1 MLKNKMG
8 RKNINEQDTQTLT
21 IQDAISQGCFTK
33 EKLPWFTIDIDIQ
46 PKQTK
51 SQKLVVTGKNSK
63 GDNIWLYE
71 MENGQTTGKGVN
83 RKTQKEFTWACDT
96 TVDPKSPKGKQD
108 QFITDFIE
116 KNKDYIEEEPSDF
129 KQGREYK
136 KVDLST
142 LSKIFN
148 PGEKFIYQ
156 RINTVNTKIEQQ
168 TPIETAL
175 NQAGYTLEE
184 PEVTQ
189 PEHDD
194 HIDIR
199 DLMAGKYK
207 KYYQQLVDM
216 GSPTDVYPMTQKQK
230 DDYDKSNS
238 DDTESVKIVTDPKEL
253 LKLANTKQYTK
264 SNCRTAIKALYNMKD
279 SNTKVDDATLM
290 GLKKMVFGCYEQNTK
305 FNSGAFGVQDEL
317 DNLLQDSSK
326 YGLYEFMRNKSR
338 QTNESVDMK
347 KIIKENLIKTSE
359 KKQNRLLS
367 ENTII
372 VNRYKL
378 LTENINPK
386 SKKDV
391 KKFFDLVIT
400 ETAYLHS
407 QNYNKDLIKE
417 SFFDL
422 LGGLFG
428 NASTGV
434 FQYFKEHI
442 AKWLVTKFGFDPNS
456 WLGNIVIVA
465 VGNLPLTDLHSLT
478 NCSFVSKMLAKDI
491 AEGAINKIKNE
502 QGLTGPGYDIL
513 RNAMVEMAEQSTF
526 GQSIEHKISDYIC
539 PKLQGLSGKL
549 GDVTQ
554 KIKSNALSTNTSNVG
569 SKVKGVATTGVD
581 KVKSLATTG
590 IDKIKSLVS

>member
-1 MLKNKMG
+1 MRK
-8 RKNINEQDTQTLT
+8 KNINEQTNSGDLL
-21 IQDAISQGCFTK
+21 IQANAIGCFSK
-33 EKLPWFTIDIDIQ
+33 DKYSWFTIDKVN
-46 PKQTK
+46 PVQTINGK
-51 SQKLVVTGKNSK
+51 MAVVGTMGEKDKEKTVYFFGPEPGQKL
-63 GDNIWLYE
+63 
-71 MENGQTTGKGVN
+71 GVYQV
-83 RKTQKEFTWACDT
+83 KDGTKKYGWECDM
-96 TVDPKSPKGKQD
+96 SKGKQD
-108 QFITDFIE
+108 KFITDFIE
-116 KNKDYIEEEPSDF
+116 KNKDYVKDEPSDF

-148 PGEKFIYQ
+148 PGERFIYQ
-156 RINTVNTKIEQQ
+156 RINTVNTNIQQQ

-175 NQAGYTLEE
+175 NLAGYTLEE

-189 PEHDD
+189 PEHDNS
-194 HIDIR
+194 IDIR
-199 DLMAGKYK
+199 ELMGGKYK
-207 KYYQQLVDM
+207 KYFQQLVDM
-216 GSPTDVYPMTQKQK
+216 GSSTIVYPMSQKQIIAYK
-230 DDYDKSNS
+230 KANS
-238 DDTESVKIVTDPKEL
+238 GKTDSETIITDPKEL
-253 LKLANTKQYTK
+253 LKLSKKK
-264 SNCRTAIKALYNMKD
+264 SYSRSECRTAIKALYNYKQKKMD
-279 SNTKVDDATLM
+279 VGDATLM
-290 GLKKMVFGCYEQNTK
+290 SLKRMVLACSKDTK
-305 FNSGAFGVQDEL
+305 FKSGSFGVQDEL
-317 DNLLQDSSK
+317 ENLLQNSSK
-326 YGLYEFMRNKSR
+326 YGLEEFLG
-338 QTNESVDMK
+338 ESVDMK

-367 ENTII
+367 ESTII

-391 KKFFDLVIT
+391 KKFFDLVIA

-407 QNYNKDLIKE
+407 QDYNKELIKE

-428 NASTGV
+428 NASTGI

-465 VGNLPLTDLHSLT
+465 VGNLPLTELHNLT
-478 NCSFVSKMLAKDI
+478 NCSFVSKMLSKDI

-513 RNAMVEMAEQSTF
+513 RNAMVEMAEQSSF

-539 PKLQGLSGKL
+539 PKLQGLTGKL

-569 SKVKGVATTGVD
+569 G

-590 IDKIKSLVS
+590 IDKVKSLVS

>member
-8 RKNINEQDTQTLT
+8 RKSINEQENKTLT
-21 IQDAISQGCFTK
+21 IQNAINQGCFTK
-33 EKLPWFTIDIDIQ
+33 EKLPWFTIDIGTQ
-46 PKQTK
+46 PKTTK
-51 SQKLVVTGKNSK
+51 TEKLVVTGKNSK
-63 GDNIWLYE
+63 GDDVWLYE
-71 MENGQTTGKGVN
+71 MEIGKTTGKGVN
-83 RKTQKEFTWACDT
+83 RKTQKEFTWSCDT
-96 TVDPKSPKGKQD
+96 TVDSKSPKGKQEA
-108 QFITDFIE
+108 FITDFIA
-116 KNKDYIEEEPSDF
+116 KNKDYVKEEPSDF

-207 KYYQQLVDM
+207 KYYEQLVDM

-230 DDYDKSNS
+230 EDYTKSKS
-238 DDTESVKIVTDPKEL
+238 GKTDSETIITDPKEL

-264 SNCRTAIKALYNMKD
+264 SNCRTSIKALYNMKD

-338 QTNESVDMK
+338 QTNESMDMK
-347 KIIKENLIKTSE
+347 KIIKENLIKTSV

-367 ENTII
+367 ESTII

-407 QNYNKDLIKE
+407 QEFNKDLIKE

-422 LGGLFG
+422 MGGLFG

-442 AKWLVTKFGFDPNS
+442 ATWLMTKFGFDPKS
-456 WLGNIVIVA
+456 WLGNIVVVA
-465 VGNLPLTDLHSLT
+465 VGNLPLTELHNLT

-502 QGLTGPGYDIL
+502 QGLTAPGYDIL

-539 PKLQGLSGKL
+539 PKLQGLTGKL

-554 KIKSNALSTNTSNVG
+554 KIKSNALSTNTSKSNPSSIG
-569 SKVKGVATTGVD
+569 D
-581 KVKSLATTG
+581 KVKNFASKG
-590 IDKIKSLVS
+590 VDKIKSLVS

>member
-1 MLKNKMG
+1 
-8 RKNINEQDTQTLT
+8 
-21 IQDAISQGCFTK
+21 
-33 EKLPWFTIDIDIQ
+33 
-46 PKQTK
+46 
-51 SQKLVVTGKNSK
+51 
-63 GDNIWLYE
+63 
-71 MENGQTTGKGVN
+71 
-83 RKTQKEFTWACDT
+83 
-96 TVDPKSPKGKQD
+96 
-108 QFITDFIE
+108 
-116 KNKDYIEEEPSDF
+116 
-129 KQGREYK
+129 
-136 KVDLST
+136 
-142 LSKIFN
+142 
-148 PGEKFIYQ
+148 
-156 RINTVNTKIEQQ
+156 
-168 TPIETAL
+168 
-175 NQAGYTLEE
+175 
-184 PEVTQ
+184 
-189 PEHDD
+189 
-194 HIDIR
+194 
-199 DLMAGKYK
+199 
-207 KYYQQLVDM
+207 
-216 GSPTDVYPMTQKQK
+216 
-230 DDYDKSNS
+230 
-238 DDTESVKIVTDPKEL
+238 
-253 LKLANTKQYTK
+253 
-264 SNCRTAIKALYNMKD
+264 
-279 SNTKVDDATLM
+279 
-290 GLKKMVFGCYEQNTK
+290 
-305 FNSGAFGVQDEL
+305 
-317 DNLLQDSSK
+317 
-326 YGLYEFMRNKSR
+326 
-338 QTNESVDMK
+338 
-347 KIIKENLIKTSE
+347 LIKTSV

-407 QNYNKDLIKE
+407 QDYNKDLIKE

-478 NCSFVSKMLAKDI
+478 NCSFVSKMLAKSI

-569 SKVKGVATTGVD
+569 SKVNGLATTGVD
-581 KVKSLATTG
+581 KVKSL
-590 IDKIKSLVS
+590 VS

>member
-8 RKNINEQDTQTLT
+8 RKNINEQDNENKTLT
-21 IQDAISQGCFTK
+21 IQDAISNGCFTK
-33 EKLPWFTIDIDIQ
+33 EKLPWFTIDIDTQ
-46 PKQTK
+46 PKKTK
-51 SQKLVVTGKNSK
+51 SLKLVVTGKNSR
-63 GDNIWLYE
+63 GENVWLYE
-71 MENGQTTGKGVN
+71 MENGETTGKGVN

-96 TVDPKSPKGKQD
+96 TVDPKSTKGKQD
-108 QFITDFIE
+108 QFITDFIG
-116 KNKDYIEEEPSDF
+116 KNKDYVKEEPSDF

-142 LSKIFN
+142 LSDIFK
-148 PGEKFIYQ
+148 PGERFIYR
-156 RINTVNTKIEQQ
+156 RINTVNTNIEQQ

-175 NQAGYTLEE
+175 NKAGYTLEE

-207 KYYQQLVDM
+207 QYYQQLVDM
-216 GSPTDVYPMTQKQK
+216 GSSTIVYPMSQTQQK
-230 DDYDKSNS
+230 AYKDANS
-238 DDTESVKIVTDPKEL
+238 GKTDSETIITDPKEL
-253 LKLANTKQYTK
+253 LKLSNTKQYTK

-279 SNTKVDDATLM
+279 SNTKIDDATLM

-338 QTNESVDMK
+338 QQTNESVDMK
-347 KIIKENLIKTSE
+347 KIIKENLIKSSE
-359 KKQNRLLS
+359 KKQNKLLS

-407 QNYNKDLIKE
+407 QDYNKDLIKE

-465 VGNLPLTDLHSLT
+465 VGNLPLTDLHNLT

-513 RNAMVEMAEQSTF
+513 RNAMTEMVEQSSF

-569 SKVKGVATTGVD
+569 SKVKGLATKGID
-581 KVKSLATTG
+581 KVKSL
-590 IDKIKSLVS
+590 VP

>member
-8 RKNINEQDTQTLT
+8 RKSINEQENKTLT
-21 IQDAISQGCFTK
+21 IQDAINQGCFTK
-33 EKLPWFTIDIDIQ
+33 EKLPWFTIDIGTQ
-46 PKQTK
+46 PKKTK
-51 SQKLVVTGKNSK
+51 AQKLVVTGKNSK
-63 GDNIWLYE
+63 GDDVWLYQ
-71 MENGQTTGKGVN
+71 MEIGQTTGKGVN

-108 QFITDFIE
+108 AFITDFIGN
-116 KNKDYIEEEPSDF
+116 NKDYIKDEPSDF

-148 PGEKFIYQ
+148 PGERFIYQ
-156 RINTVNTKIEQQ
+156 KINTVNTKIEQQ

-175 NQAGYTLEE
+175 NLAGYTLEE
-184 PEVTQ
+184 PLETL
-189 PEHDD
+189 PEHEEGR
-194 HIDIR
+194 DISEF
-199 DLMAGKYK
+199 LNGKYA
-207 KYYQQLVDM
+207 KYYKPLSDM
-216 GSPTDVYPMTQKQK
+216 GSPTIVYPMTKKQK
-230 DDYDKSNS
+230 EDYNTKNS
-238 DDTESVKIVTDPKEL
+238 SSTESIVTDPKEL
-253 LKLANTKQYTK
+253 LKLSNTKEYTK

-279 SNTKVDDATLM
+279 SNKGIDDATLM
-290 GLKKMVFGCYEQNTK
+290 ALKKMVFGCYEQNTK

-338 QTNESVDMK
+338 QTNESMDMK
-347 KIIKENLIKTSE
+347 KIIKENLIKTSV

-367 ENTII
+367 ESTII

-407 QNYNKDLIKE
+407 QEFNKDLIKE

-422 LGGLFG
+422 MGGLFG

-442 AKWLVTKFGFDPNS
+442 ATWLMTKFGFDPKS
-456 WLGNIVIVA
+456 WLGNIVVVA
-465 VGNLPLTDLHSLT
+465 VGNLPLTELHNLT

-502 QGLTGPGYDIL
+502 QGLTAPGYDIL

-539 PKLQGLSGKL
+539 PKLQGLTSKL
-549 GDVTQ
+549 GDVT
-554 KIKSNALSTNTSNVG
+554 KTIKSNALKSNTSTPNT
-569 SKVKGVATTGVD
+569 SSIADKVKNFASKGID
-581 KVKSLATTG
+581 KVKSL
-590 IDKIKSLVS
+590 VS

>member
-8 RKNINEQDTQTLT
+8 RKNINEQDNENKTLT

-33 EKLPWFTIDIDIQ
+33 EKLPWFTIDIDAQ
-46 PKQTK
+46 PKKTK
-51 SQKLVVTGKNSK
+51 SLKLVVTGKNSR
-63 GDNIWLYE
+63 GENVWLYE
-71 MENGQTTGKGVN
+71 MENGETTGKGVN

-142 LSKIFN
+142 LSDIFK
-148 PGEKFIYQ
+148 PGERFIYR
-156 RINTVNTKIEQQ
+156 RINTVNTNIEQQ

-175 NQAGYTLEE
+175 NHAGYTLEE

-216 GSPTDVYPMTQKQK
+216 GSSTIVYPMSQTQIKAYK
-230 DDYDKSNS
+230 DANS
-238 DDTESVKIVTDPKEL
+238 GKTDSETIITDPKEL

-264 SNCRTAIKALYNMKD
+264 SNCRTAIKALYNMKV

-338 QTNESVDMK
+338 QTNESMDMK
-347 KIIKENLIKTSE
+347 KIIKENLIKTSV

-367 ENTII
+367 ESTII

-407 QNYNKDLIKE
+407 QEFNKDLIKE

-465 VGNLPLTDLHSLT
+465 VGNLPLTELHNLT

-513 RNAMVEMAEQSTF
+513 RNAMTEMAEQSSF
-526 GQSIEHKISDYIC
+526 GQTIEHKISDYIC
-539 PKLQGLSGKL
+539 PKLQGLTGKL
-549 GDVTQ
+549 GDVTK

-569 SKVKGVATTGVD
+569 SKVKG
-581 KVKSLATTG
+581 LATTG
-590 IDKIKSLVS
+590 IDKVKSLVS

>member
-8 RKNINEQDTQTLT
+8 KKNINEQDTKTLT
-21 IQDAISQGCFTK
+21 IQEAINQGCFTK
-33 EKLPWFTIDIDIQ
+33 EKLPWFTIDIGTQ
-46 PKQTK
+46 PKTTK
-51 SQKLVVTGKNSK
+51 AEKLVVTGKNSK
-63 GDNIWLYE
+63 GDDVWLYE
-71 MENGQTTGKGVN
+71 MEIGKTTGKGVN

-108 QFITDFIE
+108 AFITDFIGN
-116 KNKDYIEEEPSDF
+116 NKDYIKDEPSEF

-148 PGEKFIYQ
+148 PGERFIYQ
-156 RINTVNTKIEQQ
+156 KINTVNTKIEQQ

-175 NQAGYTLEE
+175 NLAGYTLEE

-199 DLMAGKYK
+199 DIMAGKYK
-207 KYYQQLVDM
+207 EYYKQLVDM
-216 GSPTDVYPMTQKQK
+216 GSPTIVYQMTQKQK
-230 DDYDKSNS
+230 EAYKDANS
-238 DDTESVKIVTDPKEL
+238 GDTESVKIVTDPKEL

-279 SNTKVDDATLM
+279 SNKGIDDATLM
-290 GLKKMVFGCYEQNTK
+290 ALKKMVFGCYEQNTK

-338 QTNESVDMK
+338 QINESMDMK
-347 KIIKENLIKTSE
+347 KIIKENLIKTSV

-367 ENTII
+367 ESTII

-407 QNYNKDLIKE
+407 QEFNKDLIKE

-465 VGNLPLTDLHSLT
+465 VGNLPLTELHNLT

-526 GQSIEHKISDYIC
+526 GQTIEHKISDYIC
-539 PKLQGLSGKL
+539 PKLQSLTGKL

-569 SKVKGVATTGVD
+569 SKVKG
-581 KVKSLATTG
+581 LATTG

>member
-8 RKNINEQDTQTLT
+8 RKNINEQDTKNETLT

-33 EKLPWFTIDIDIQ
+33 EKLPWFTIDIGTQ
-46 PKQTK
+46 PKTTK
-51 SQKLVVTGKNSK
+51 TEKLVVTGKNSK
-63 GDNIWLYE
+63 GDDVWLYE
-71 MENGQTTGKGVN
+71 MEIGQTTGKGVN

-108 QFITDFIE
+108 QFITDFID
-116 KNKDYIEEEPSDF
+116 KNKDYIKDEPSDF

-142 LSKIFN
+142 LSDIFK
-148 PGEKFIYQ
+148 PGERFIYR
-156 RINTVNTKIEQQ
+156 RINTVNTNIEQQ

-175 NQAGYTLEE
+175 NLAGYTLEE
-184 PEVTQ
+184 PLETQ
-189 PEHDD
+189 PEHEEGR
-194 HIDIR
+194 DIR
-199 DLMAGKYK
+199 EFLNGKYE
-207 KYYQQLVDM
+207 KYYKPLSDM
-216 GSPTDVYPMTQKQK
+216 GSPTIVYPMTQKQK
-230 DDYDKSNS
+230 KDYDKSNTG
-238 DDTESVKIVTDPKEL
+238 DTKSTIVTDPKEL

-279 SNTKVDDATLM
+279 SNTRVDDATLM
-290 GLKKMVFGCYEQNTK
+290 ALKKMVFGCYEQNTK

-338 QTNESVDMK
+338 QTNESMDMK
-347 KIIKENLIKTSE
+347 KIIKENLIKTSV

-367 ENTII
+367 ESKII
-372 VNRYKL
+372 VNRYQL

-407 QNYNKDLIKE
+407 QDYNKDLIKE

-442 AKWLVTKFGFDPNS
+442 ATWLVTKFGFDANS
-456 WLGNIVIVA
+456 WLGNIIIVA
-465 VGNLPLTDLHSLT
+465 VGNLPLTELHNLT

-513 RNAMVEMAEQSTF
+513 RNAMTEMAEQSSF

-539 PKLQGLSGKL
+539 PKLQGLTGKL
-549 GDVTQ
+549 GDVT
-554 KIKSNALSTNTSNVG
+554 KTIKSNALKSNPLKPNTSSIG
-569 SKVKGVATTGVD
+569 DKVKNFASKGVD
-581 KVKSLATTG
+581 KVKSL
-590 IDKIKSLVS
+590 VS

>member
-8 RKNINEQDTQTLT
+8 RKSINEQDTENKTLT
-21 IQDAISQGCFTK
+21 IQNAISQGCFTK
-33 EKLPWFTIDIDIQ
+33 EKLPWFTIDIGTQ
-46 PKQTK
+46 PKTTK
-51 SQKLVVTGKNSK
+51 TDKLVVTGKNSK
-63 GDNIWLYE
+63 GDDIWLYE
-71 MENGQTTGKGVN
+71 MEKGQTTGKGVN

-96 TVDPKSPKGKQD
+96 TVDSKSPKGKQET
-108 QFITDFIE
+108 FITDFIE
-116 KNKDYIEEEPSDF
+116 NNLDYVKDEPSEY

-148 PGEKFIYQ
+148 PGERFIYQ
-156 RINTVNTKIEQQ
+156 KINTVNTKIEQQ

-207 KYYQQLVDM
+207 EYYKQLVDM
-216 GSPTDVYPMTQKQK
+216 GSPTIVYPMTKKQK
-230 DDYDKSNS
+230 EDYKSKNS
-238 DDTESVKIVTDPKEL
+238 DSEESIVTDPKEL

-338 QTNESVDMK
+338 QTNESMDMK
-347 KIIKENLIKTSE
+347 KIIKENLIKTSV

-407 QNYNKDLIKE
+407 QEFNKDLIKE

-465 VGNLPLTDLHSLT
+465 VGNLPLTELHNLT

-526 GQSIEHKISDYIC
+526 GQTIEHKISDYIC
-539 PKLQGLSGKL
+539 PKLQGLTGKL

-569 SKVKGVATTGVD
+569 SKVKG
-581 KVKSLATTG
+581 LATTG

>member
-1 MLKNKMG
+1 
-8 RKNINEQDTQTLT
+8 
-21 IQDAISQGCFTK
+21 
-33 EKLPWFTIDIDIQ
+33 
-46 PKQTK
+46 
-51 SQKLVVTGKNSK
+51 
-63 GDNIWLYE
+63 
-71 MENGQTTGKGVN
+71 MENGETTGKGIN

-116 KNKDYIEEEPSDF
+116 KNNDYIKDEPSDF

-148 PGEKFIYQ
+148 PGERFIYQ
-156 RINTVNTKIEQQ
+156 KINTVNTKIEQQ

-230 DDYDKSNS
+230 EDYKSKNS
-238 DDTESVKIVTDPKEL
+238 GDTESTIVTDPKEL

-290 GLKKMVFGCYEQNTK
+290 ALKKMVFGCYEQNTK

-407 QNYNKDLIKE
+407 QDYNKDLIKE

-478 NCSFVSKMLAKDI
+478 NCSFVSKMLAKSI

-513 RNAMVEMAEQSTF
+513 RNAMVEMAEQSAF
-526 GQSIEHKISDYIC
+526 GQTIEHKISDYIC

-569 SKVKGVATTGVD
+569 G

-590 IDKIKSLVS
+590 IDKVKSLVS

>member
-8 RKNINEQDTQTLT
+8 RKSINEQENKTLT
-21 IQDAISQGCFTK
+21 IQDAINQGCFTK
-33 EKLPWFTIDIDIQ
+33 EKLPWFTIDIGTQ
-46 PKQTK
+46 PKTTK
-51 SQKLVVTGKNSK
+51 TDKLVVTGKNSK
-63 GDNIWLYE
+63 GDDVWLYQ
-71 MENGQTTGKGVN
+71 MEIGQTTGKGVN

-108 QFITDFIE
+108 AFITDFIGN
-116 KNKDYIEEEPSDF
+116 NKDYIKDEPSDF

-148 PGEKFIYQ
+148 PGERFIYQ
-156 RINTVNTKIEQQ
+156 KINTVNTKIEQQ

-175 NQAGYTLEE
+175 NLAGYTLEE
-184 PEVTQ
+184 PLETL
-189 PEHDD
+189 PEHEEGR
-194 HIDIR
+194 DISEF
-199 DLMAGKYK
+199 LNGKYA
-207 KYYQQLVDM
+207 KYYKPLSDM
-216 GSPTDVYPMTQKQK
+216 GSPTIVYPMTKKQK
-230 DDYDKSNS
+230 EDYNTKNS
-238 DDTESVKIVTDPKEL
+238 SSTESIVTDPKEL
-253 LKLANTKQYTK
+253 LKLSNTKEYTK

-279 SNTKVDDATLM
+279 SNKGIDDATLM
-290 GLKKMVFGCYEQNTK
+290 ALKKMVFGCYEQNTK

-338 QTNESVDMK
+338 QTNESMDMK
-347 KIIKENLIKTSE
+347 KIIKENLIKTSV

-367 ENTII
+367 ESTII

-407 QNYNKDLIKE
+407 QEFNKDLIKE

-422 LGGLFG
+422 MGGLFG

-442 AKWLVTKFGFDPNS
+442 ATWLMTKFGFDPKS
-456 WLGNIVIVA
+456 WLGNIVVVA
-465 VGNLPLTDLHSLT
+465 VGNLPLTELHNLT

-502 QGLTGPGYDIL
+502 QGLTAPGYDIL

-539 PKLQGLSGKL
+539 PKLQGLTSKL
-549 GDVTQ
+549 GDVT
-554 KIKSNALSTNTSNVG
+554 KTIKSNALKSNTSTPNT
-569 SKVKGVATTGVD
+569 SSIADKVKNFASKGID
-581 KVKSLATTG
+581 KVKSL
-590 IDKIKSLVS
+590 VS

>member
-8 RKNINEQDTQTLT
+8 RKNTNEQDTENKTLT
-21 IQDAISQGCFTK
+21 IQNAISQGCFTK
-33 EKLPWFTIDIDIQ
+33 EKLPWFTIDIGTQ
-46 PKQTK
+46 PKTTK
-51 SQKLVVTGKNSK
+51 TDKLVVTGKNSK
-63 GDNIWLYE
+63 GDDIWLYE
-71 MENGQTTGKGVN
+71 MEKGQTTGKGVN

-116 KNKDYIEEEPSDF
+116 KNNDYIKDEPSDF

-148 PGEKFIYQ
+148 PGERFIYQ
-156 RINTVNTKIEQQ
+156 KINTVNTKIEQQ

-207 KYYQQLVDM
+207 EYYKQLVDM
-216 GSPTDVYPMTQKQK
+216 GSPTIVYPMTKKQK
-230 DDYDKSNS
+230 EDYKSKNS
-238 DDTESVKIVTDPKEL
+238 DSEESIVTDPKEL

-338 QTNESVDMK
+338 QTNESMDMK
-347 KIIKENLIKTSE
+347 KIIKENLIKTSV

-407 QNYNKDLIKE
+407 QEFNKDLIKE

-428 NASTGV
+428 NASTGI

-465 VGNLPLTDLHSLT
+465 VGNLPLTELHNLT

-526 GQSIEHKISDYIC
+526 GQTIEHKISDYIC
-539 PKLQGLSGKL
+539 PKLQGLTGKL

-554 KIKSNALSTNTSNVG
+554 TIKSNALSTNTSNVG
-569 SKVKGVATTGVD
+569 SKVKG
-581 KVKSLATTG
+581 LATTG

>member
-96 TVDPKSPKGKQD
+96 TVDPKSTKGKQD
-108 QFITDFIE
+108 QFITDFV
-116 KNKDYIEEEPSDF
+116 KTNKDYVKEEPSDF

-142 LSKIFN
+142 LSDIFK
-148 PGEKFIYQ
+148 PGERFIYR

-184 PEVTQ
+184 PKVTQ

-194 HIDIR
+194 DIDIR

-207 KYYQQLVDM
+207 QYYQQLVDM
-216 GSPTDVYPMTQKQK
+216 GSPTDVYPMTQQQK

>member
-8 RKNINEQDTQTLT
+8 RRNISEQSTENKTLT

-33 EKLPWFTIDIDIQ
+33 EKLPWFTVDIDTQ
-46 PKQTK
+46 PKQTN

-71 MENGQTTGKGVN
+71 IEDGQTTGKGVN

-96 TVDPKSPKGKQD
+96 TVGPKSPKGKQD
-108 QFITDFIE
+108 QFITDFID
-116 KNKDYIEEEPSDF
+116 KNKDYIKDEPSDF

-148 PGEKFIYQ
+148 PGERFIYQ
-156 RINTVNTKIEQQ
+156 KINTVNTKIEQQ

-199 DLMAGKYK
+199 DLMAVKYK

-230 DDYDKSNS
+230 EDYKSKNS
-238 DDTESVKIVTDPKEL
+238 GDTESTIVTDPKEL

-290 GLKKMVFGCYEQNTK
+290 ALKKMVFGCYEQNTK

-478 NCSFVSKMLAKDI
+478 NCSFVSKMLAKSI

-526 GQSIEHKISDYIC
+526 GQTIEHKISDYIC

-549 GDVTQ
+549 GDVT
-554 KIKSNALSTNTSNVG
+554 KTIKSNALKSNPLKSNPSSIG
-569 SKVKGVATTGVD
+569 DKVKNLTSKGVD
-581 KVKSLATTG
+581 KVKSLVA
-590 IDKIKSLVS
+590 

>member
-1 MLKNKMG
+1 MLNNKMG
-8 RKNINEQDTQTLT
+8 KKIINEQDIKTLT
-21 IQDAISQGCFTK
+21 IIDAISQGCFTK
-33 EKLPWFTIDIDIQ
+33 EKLPWFTIDTDTQ
-46 PKQTK
+46 PKKTSTGK
-51 SQKLVVTGKNSK
+51 SVVTGKNSL
-63 GDNIWLYE
+63 GDAIWLYE
-71 MENGQTTGKGVN
+71 IESGKTEGRGVN
-83 RKTQKEFTWACDT
+83 KKSKKEFTWACNT
-96 TVDPKSPKGKQD
+96 TVDPKSPKGKQEE
-108 QFITDFIE
+108 FITDFIA
-116 KNKDYIEEEPSDF
+116 KNKDYVKEEPSDF

-207 KYYQQLVDM
+207 KYYEQLVDM
-216 GSPTDVYPMTQKQK
+216 GIPTVVYPMTQQQK

-279 SNTKVDDATLM
+279 SNTRVDDATLM
-290 GLKKMVFGCYEQNTK
+290 ALKKMVFGCYEQNTK

-338 QTNESVDMK
+338 QTNESMDMK
-347 KIIKENLIKTSE
+347 KIIKENLIKTSV

-367 ENTII
+367 ESTII

-407 QNYNKDLIKE
+407 QEFNKDLIKE

-422 LGGLFG
+422 MGGLFG

-442 AKWLVTKFGFDPNS
+442 ATWLMTKFGFDPKS
-456 WLGNIVIVA
+456 WLGNIVVVA
-465 VGNLPLTDLHSLT
+465 VGNLPLTELHNLT

-502 QGLTGPGYDIL
+502 QGLTAPGYDIL

-539 PKLQGLSGKL
+539 PKLQGLTGKL

-554 KIKSNALSTNTSNVG
+554 KIKSNALSTNTSKSNPSSIG
-569 SKVKGVATTGVD
+569 D
-581 KVKSLATTG
+581 KVKNFASKG
-590 IDKIKSLVS
+590 VDKIKSLVS

>member
-8 RKNINEQDTQTLT
+8 RKNINEQDTKTLT

-33 EKLPWFTIDIDIQ
+33 EKLPWFTVDIDTQ
-46 PKQTK
+46 PKKTK
-51 SQKLVVTGKNSK
+51 AQKLVVTGKNSK
-63 GDNIWLYE
+63 GEDIWLYE
-71 MENGQTTGKGVN
+71 MEDGQTTGKGVN

-96 TVDPKSPKGKQD
+96 TVDSKSPKGKQD
-108 QFITDFIE
+108 QFITDFID
-116 KNKDYIEEEPSDF
+116 KNKDYIKDEPSDF

-148 PGEKFIYQ
+148 PGERFIYQ
-156 RINTVNTKIEQQ
+156 KINTVNTKIEQQ

-175 NQAGYTLEE
+175 NLAGYTLEE

-207 KYYQQLVDM
+207 EYYQQLVDM

-230 DDYDKSNS
+230 EEYKSKNS
-238 DDTESVKIVTDPKEL
+238 DSEVSIVTDPKEL

-264 SNCRTAIKALYNMKD
+264 SNCRTAIKALYNMKV

-338 QTNESVDMK
+338 QTNESMDMK

-372 VNRYKL
+372 INRYKL

-407 QNYNKDLIKE
+407 QDYNKDLIKE

-569 SKVKGVATTGVD
+569 SKVKGLATTGVD

-590 IDKIKSLVS
+590 VDKVKSLVS

>member
-8 RKNINEQDTQTLT
+8 RKNINEQDNENKTLT
-21 IQDAISQGCFTK
+21 IQDAISNGCFTK
-33 EKLPWFTIDIDIQ
+33 EKLPWFTIDIDAQ
-46 PKQTK
+46 PKKTK
-51 SQKLVVTGKNSK
+51 SLKLVVTGKNSR
-63 GDNIWLYE
+63 GENVWLYE
-71 MENGQTTGKGVN
+71 MEKGETTGKGVN

-96 TVDPKSPKGKQD
+96 TVDPKSTKGKQD

-116 KNKDYIEEEPSDF
+116 KNKDYVKEEPSDF

-142 LSKIFN
+142 LSDIFK
-148 PGEKFIYQ
+148 PGERFIYR
-156 RINTVNTKIEQQ
+156 RINTVNTNIEQQ

-194 HIDIR
+194 DIDIR

-216 GSPTDVYPMTQKQK
+216 GSSTIVYPMSQTQQK
-230 DDYDKSNS
+230 AYKDANS
-238 DDTESVKIVTDPKEL
+238 GKTDSETIITDPKEL
-253 LKLANTKQYTK
+253 LKLSNTKQYTK

-279 SNTKVDDATLM
+279 SNTKIDDATLM

-338 QTNESVDMK
+338 QQTNESVDMK
-347 KIIKENLIKTSE
+347 KIIKENLIKSSE
-359 KKQNRLLS
+359 KKQNKLLS

-407 QNYNKDLIKE
+407 QDYNKDLIKE

-428 NASTGV
+428 NASTGI

-465 VGNLPLTDLHSLT
+465 VGNLPLTDLHNLT

-513 RNAMVEMAEQSTF
+513 RNAMTEMAEQSSF

-569 SKVKGVATTGVD
+569 SKVKGLATKGID
-581 KVKSLATTG
+581 KVKSL
-590 IDKIKSLVS
+590 VP

>member
-8 RKNINEQDTQTLT
+8 RKNINEQENITLK

-33 EKLPWFTIDIDIQ
+33 EKLPWFTIDIDTQ
-46 PKQTK
+46 PKKTK
-51 SQKLVVTGKNSK
+51 AQKLVVTGKNSK
-63 GDNIWLYE
+63 GDDIWLYE
-71 MENGQTTGKGVN
+71 MEDGQTTGKGVN

-108 QFITDFIE
+108 QFITDFID
-116 KNKDYIEEEPSDF
+116 KNKDYIKDEPSDF

-148 PGEKFIYQ
+148 PGERFIYQ
-156 RINTVNTKIEQQ
+156 KINTVNTKIEQQ

-175 NQAGYTLEE
+175 NLAGYTLEE

-207 KYYQQLVDM
+207 EYYQQLVDM

-230 DDYDKSNS
+230 EEYKSKNS
-238 DDTESVKIVTDPKEL
+238 DSEESIVTDPKEL

-264 SNCRTAIKALYNMKD
+264 SNCRTAIKALYNMKV

-338 QTNESVDMK
+338 QTNESMDMK
-347 KIIKENLIKTSE
+347 KIIKENLIKTSV

-367 ENTII
+367 ESTII

-407 QNYNKDLIKE
+407 QEFNKDLIKE

-465 VGNLPLTDLHSLT
+465 VGNLPLTELHNLT

-513 RNAMVEMAEQSTF
+513 RNAMTEMAEQSSF
-526 GQSIEHKISDYIC
+526 GQTIEHKISDYIC
-539 PKLQGLSGKL
+539 PKLQGLTGKL
-549 GDVTQ
+549 GDVTK

-569 SKVKGVATTGVD
+569 SKVKG
-581 KVKSLATTG
+581 LATTG

>member
-1 MLKNKMG
+1 MLNNKMG
-8 RKNINEQDTQTLT
+8 KKIINEQDNKTLT
-21 IQDAISQGCFTK
+21 IIDAISQGCFTK
-33 EKLPWFTIDIDIQ
+33 EKLPWFTIDTDTQ
-46 PKQTK
+46 PKKTSAGK
-51 SQKLVVTGKNSK
+51 SVVTGKNSL
-63 GDNIWLYE
+63 GDAIWLYE
-71 MENGQTTGKGVN
+71 IESGESEGRGVN
-83 RKTQKEFTWACDT
+83 RKSKKEFTWACDT
-96 TVDPKSPKGKQD
+96 TIDLKSPKGKQEA
-108 QFITDFIE
+108 FITDFIT
-116 KNKDYIEEEPSDF
+116 KNKDYVKDEPSDF

-142 LSKIFN
+142 LSKIFK

-156 RINTVNTKIEQQ
+156 RINTVNTNIEQQ

-175 NQAGYTLEE
+175 NLAGYTLEE

-189 PEHDD
+189 PEHDEQ
-194 HIDIR
+194 IDIR
-199 DLMAGKYK
+199 DLMGGKYK

-216 GSPTDVYPMTQKQK
+216 GSSTIVYPMTQKQK
-230 DDYDKSNS
+230 QTYTDSKSG
-238 DDTESVKIVTDPKEL
+238 DTESVKIITDPKEL
-253 LKLANTKQYTK
+253 LKLSNKK
-264 SNCRTAIKALYNMKD
+264 SHSRSECRTAIKALYNFKEKKMGI
-279 SNTKVDDATLM
+279 DDATLLS
-290 GLKKMVFGCYEQNTK
+290 LKRMVLACSKDTK
-305 FNSGAFGVQDEL
+305 FKSGSFGVQDEL
-317 DNLLQDSSK
+317 ENLLQNSSK
-326 YGLYEFMRNKSR
+326 YGLEEFLG
-338 QTNESVDMK
+338 ESVGMK
-347 KIIKENLIKTSE
+347 KIIKENLIKASE
-359 KKQNRLLS
+359 KKQTRLLS
-367 ENTII
+367 ESTII

-407 QNYNKDLIKE
+407 QEYNKDLIKE

-422 LGGLFG
+422 MGGLFG

-442 AKWLVTKFGFDPNS
+442 ATWLVTKFGFDPKS

-465 VGNLPLTDLHSLT
+465 VGNLPLTELHNLT

-513 RNAMVEMAEQSTF
+513 RNAMVEMAEDSTF
-526 GQSIEHKISDYIC
+526 GQKIEHKISDYIC
-539 PKLQGLSGKL
+539 PKLQGLTGKL
-549 GDVTQ
+549 GNVT
-554 KIKSNALSTNTSNVG
+554 KTIKSNALKSVPSKSTTSSIG
-569 SKVKGVATTGVD
+569 D

-590 IDKIKSLVS
+590 INKVKSLVS